1 MNRPVRCAGGARNC
15 DEAKSSFWSAMLIAT
30 DATGSAKL
38 QRSGMAQG
46 RWGRCFGGTVFRA
59 RDLRAA
65 RWEREGCKMPFI
77 LKRRFKP
84 RNTGKGQWRPG
95 AGMRHL
101 GCLRVISFSAL
112 LGGAGCQQISAA
124 CSVCPFFVPFRQMA
138 DLADLWPI
146 TPSVRPGAYRTVLA
160 FLPPTPEFWF
170 A

>member
-15 DEAKSSFWSAMLIAT
+15 DEARSSFWSAMFIAT

-46 RWGRCFGGTVFRA
+46 RWGRCFGVSGSGFESCSLGT
-59 RDLRAA
+59 
-65 RWEREGCKMPFI
+65 GGMQKPFI

-101 GCLRVISFSAL
+101 GCLRVIFFSAL

-124 CSVCPFFVPFRQMA
+124 CSVCPVFVPFRQMA